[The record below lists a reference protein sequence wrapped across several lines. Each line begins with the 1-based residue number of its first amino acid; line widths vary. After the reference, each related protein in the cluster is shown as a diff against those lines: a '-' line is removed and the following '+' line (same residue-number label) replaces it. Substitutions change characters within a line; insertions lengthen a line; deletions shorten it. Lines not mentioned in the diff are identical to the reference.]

1 MKALRQNSTPSYKFS
16 QIPELIQCL
25 LVSDACGGPGGS
37 QGRQRDQEA
46 ETTAHTDSTP
56 PPPPPPAQ
64 CILQKEPNFLTT
76 LFREK
81 IILVI
86 VGLR

>member
-1 MKALRQNSTPSYKFS
+1 MPPGERCLRG
-16 QIPELIQCL
+16 L
-25 LVSDACGGPGGS
+25 PGAPRAASGTRRLKRP
-37 QGRQRDQEA
+37 G
-46 ETTAHTDSTP
+46 TLTP
-56 PPPPPPAQ
+56 PPTPPQ